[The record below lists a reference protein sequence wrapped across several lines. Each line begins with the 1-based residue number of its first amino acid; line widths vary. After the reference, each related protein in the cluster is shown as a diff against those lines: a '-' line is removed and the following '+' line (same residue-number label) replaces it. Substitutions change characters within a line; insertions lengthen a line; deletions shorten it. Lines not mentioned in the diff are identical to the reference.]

1 MNKARQEL
9 IAIAIRNQGDWN
21 SIYADIQA
29 KAIPS
34 EEELT
39 KAENVDCITILDSEY
54 PESLRQGFRPPFV
67 LFYKGNKALLNDTN
81 IIAVVGGRNPKE
93 RIVNFTE
100 KFVSSRN
107 ETIISGLSL
116 GIDTKALETALKNGN
131 KVIAVLGGGIDNCY
145 PTQNQALYNEIA
157 LKGLLIS
164 EYPFDISPLQENFIR
179 RNNIIANLS
188 NKVCVM
194 EMKKQSGTMMLINFA
209 LQDGKEI
216 YIVPDIEEE
225 DNAANQ
231 LIDEGAHCLTLS
243 TTI

>member
-1 MNKARQEL
+1 MNKARQDL
-9 IAIAIRNQGDWN
+9 IAIAIRHQGDWN

-34 EEELT
+34 EEELA
-39 KAENVDCITILDSEY
+39 KAENVDCITMLDSEY
-54 PESLRQGFRPPFV
+54 PNSLKQGFKPPFV
-67 LFYKGNKALLNDTN
+67 LFYKGDKTLLNDTN
-81 IIAVVGGRNPKE
+81 IIAVVGGHNPKE

-107 ETIISGLSL
+107 ETIINGLSL
-116 GIDTKALETALKNGN
+116 GIATKGLETALKNGN
-131 KVIAVLGGGIDNCY
+131 KVIAVLGSGIDNCY
-145 PTQNQALYNEIA
+145 PTQNKALYNEIA

-164 EYPFDISPLQENFIR
+164 EYPFDTEPLPVNFPM
-179 RNNIIANLS
+179 RNRIIANLS

-194 EMKKQSGTMMLINFA
+194 EMKKQSGTMVLINFA
-209 LQDGKEI
+209 LQNGKDI